1 MLAFPIFKLGGDLVS
16 EKIGA
21 KHILVEQEF
30 EVDDILK
37 KLKEGA
43 AFEDLARDFS
53 KCPSGKKGGDLG
65 EFGKGMMVKAFET
78 AAFNLEIGEISGA
91 IRTSFGFHIIK
102 RTS

>member
-1 MLAFPIFKLGGDLVS
+1 MS

-21 KHILVEQEF
+21 KHILVDQQF
-30 EVDDILK
+30 EADDILK
-37 KLKEGA
+37 KLKEGS

-65 EFGKGMMVKAFET
+65 EFGKGMMVEAFET
-78 AAFNLEIGEISGA
+78 AAFNLDIGEISGA
-91 IRTSFGFHIIK
+91 VKTSFGHHIIK